1 MSRFWFAIFRNPSTL
16 YTLRFLPWN
25 SGIYWRLHSKPV
37 NASQYVIWHLYPF
50 FSIPISEPTHVGAK
64 PISEPYRC
72 PRIPMSESYQC
83 QSHSNVWAI
92 PMSGPYKCRSQT
104 HVRAFQ
110 CPSHTNVRAYQC
122 QSYTNVWAIPVSE
135 PNRCPSI
142 PMSESMLCTA
152 TSCFHSFLDRA
163 NHTNQKDCY
172 VFDSINRLPC
182 AYCAFKKL
190 IDKIWPQHEKCYRSS
205 YCYTSH
211 HYFWILIDK
220 NKHTTNKLLYF

>member
-1 MSRFWFAIFRNPSTL
+1 MSRFWFAIFRDPSTL
-16 YTLRFLPWN
+16 YILRFFPWN

-37 NASQYVIWHLYPF
+37 NASHYVIWHLYPCL
-50 FSIPISEPTHVGAK
+50 SIPISEPTHVGAK
-64 PISEPYRC
+64 PMSDPYRC
-72 PRIPMSESYQC
+72 PRIPISESDQC

-110 CPSHTNVRAYQC
+110 CPSHT
-122 QSYTNVWAIPVSE
+122 
-135 PNRCPSI
+135 
-142 PMSESMLCTA
+142 
-152 TSCFHSFLDRA
+152 
-163 NHTNQKDCY
+163 
-172 VFDSINRLPC
+172 RLPC
-182 AYCAFKKL
+182 ACAFKKL